1 MDRDY
6 YRSLTEAYQSIY
18 EAPGA
23 GVIGGQVLRQGGK
36 IGGSLASQ
44 KALGWPEYVKYR
56 DQGLSDKDARIKVGE
71 MLGINV
77 AGSLAGGLA
86 GSALGP
92 KGSLAGGVLGG
103 PAATAMYDAFNKS
116 YTDKQLNQR
125 QGIVWDDKSGKYVFK
140 PENLTYGETESPE
153 DWEKRNKEGDKRA
166 KELNAVEGGPQ
177 APEWLG
183 WERKR
188 EKERAKEAANKER
201 ALSDGEGAS
210 GTRGASQTR
219 TTPGSKTYTVSGIE
233 YDRATGRPVTPPPSF
248 SRNPPTSETE
258 TETETQTTTPQGTET
273 TSSLDDTINAPYT
286 ADQNLPDN
294 KTGDVVKPEGG
305 NVGSQAQQKPDI
317 TRVGKNSA
325 GLTPF
330 QQWAQKFPHLA
341 KKVKPGQAG
350 YDEINKMPS
359 QKDQQ
364 ASTVGKAAS
373 QLKAP
378 KFDTKTTPAV
388 SGLKK
393 PQSFDQN
400 KAQNNTSTAYDP
412 GNTLGQDWDDE
423 PLSPLTRKNDNQPSL
438 YDRAMDKMKGA
449 ANSNVGQRAQQAT
462 QTAIDATK
470 KAARKAAGSQAVRTV
485 TDQAKKG
492 ASRLNNAV
500 RNRLGNNDNE

>member
-18 EAPGA
+18 EAPGVGA
-23 GVIGGQVLRQGGK
+23 VLTNPNVIRQGGK

-77 AGSLAGGLA
+77 AGSLAGSLA

-210 GTRGASQTR
+210 GTRGPSQTR
-219 TTPGSKTYTVSGIE
+219 TTPGK
-233 YDRATGRPVTPPPSF
+233 
-248 SRNPPTSETE
+248 
-258 TETETQTTTPQGTET
+258 
-273 TSSLDDTINAPYT
+273 
-286 ADQNLPDN
+286 
-294 KTGDVVKPEGG
+294 
-305 NVGSQAQQKPDI
+305 
-317 TRVGKNSA
+317 
-325 GLTPF
+325 
-330 QQWAQKFPHLA
+330 
-341 KKVKPGQAG
+341 
-350 YDEINKMPS
+350 
-359 QKDQQ
+359 
-364 ASTVGKAAS
+364 
-373 QLKAP
+373 
-378 KFDTKTTPAV
+378 
-388 SGLKK
+388 
-393 PQSFDQN
+393 
-400 KAQNNTSTAYDP
+400 
-412 GNTLGQDWDDE
+412 WD
-423 PLSPLTRKNDNQPSL
+423 
-438 YDRAMDKMKGA
+438 
-449 ANSNVGQRAQQAT
+449 
-462 QTAIDATK
+462 
-470 KAARKAAGSQAVRTV
+470 
-485 TDQAKKG
+485 
-492 ASRLNNAV
+492 
-500 RNRLGNNDNE
+500 